1 MNIISQQFHDTVEQ
15 LHQQLDTIDLNFRLN
30 QPSAVV
36 AIKTMV
42 ADLPTTQ
49 QRMDVCWYLWE
60 YMLQPGTTVRH
71 PQGDIGLRYTKYILK
86 DILCHYAHDVL
97 TDCGAKE
104 FDRWEGFWDVE
115 GFDAAIAHEHWSGA
129 AYILEHAM
137 QAGRGVVI
145 SDHRDRVLRSVLV
158 PALKQLGCAPFGSL
172 EEQKDMMTQELSN
185 RITKTVLENAVGE
198 CTPHTSTTRK
208 I

>member
-15 LHQQLDTIDLNFRLN
+15 LYQQLDTIDLNFRLN

-115 GFDAAIAHEHWSGA
+115 GFSAAIAHEHWNGA

-172 EEQKDMMTQELSN
+172 EEQKDMMRQELSN

>member
-1 MNIISQQFHDTVEQ
+1 MTIISQQIHDTVEQ
-15 LHQQLDTIDLNFRLN
+15 LYQQLDVPNFNFRLN
-30 QPSAVV
+30 TPPAVA
-36 AIKTMV
+36 AINTMI
-42 ADLPTTQ
+42 AELPTTQ

-60 YMLQPGTTVRH
+60 YMLQPDATVRP
-71 PQGDIGLRYTKYILK
+71 PQGDIGLRSTKYILK
-86 DILCHYAHDVL
+86 DILRHYAHDVL
-97 TDCGAKE
+97 TDCGATE

-115 GFDAAIAHEHWSGA
+115 GFDAAIAHEHWNGA

-158 PALKQLGCAPFGSL
+158 PALKQLGCVPFGSL

-185 RITKTVLENAVGE
+185 RITKTVLENVVGE
-198 CTPHTSTTRK
+198 CPLHKSIIRK